1 MTEQDKEQYFKQS
14 EDDFIPNNVEQPVTT
29 VTLSKA
35 AREHIDH
42 WILRY
47 PPDQKCSGVFE
58 ALRIV
63 QEENGGSLTV
73 EWMDAVAKYL
83 GMPNIAV
90 YEIAAFYTM
99 YHLNPV
105 GRHVI
110 DICTNIS
117 CSLNGAE
124 KLMAHA
130 KKRLGI
136 GLNETTPDGRFTL
149 KEVEC
154 LGACIAPPACQIGK
168 AYHENVTPE
177 KFDEILDTL
186 K

>member
-1 MTEQDKEQYFKQS
+1 MSEQNKPQYFKQS
-14 EDDFIPNNVEQPVTT
+14 EEDFIPNNVQEPTTT

-35 AREHIDH
+35 VRDHIDQ

-47 PPDQKCSGVFE
+47 PPEHKRSGVFE
-58 ALRIV
+58 ALRVV
-63 QEENGGSLTV
+63 QAENGGSLTV

-83 GMPNIAV
+83 GMPKIAV

-124 KLMAHA
+124 KILEHA

-136 GLNETTPDGRFTL
+136 GLNETTPDGKFTL

-154 LGACIAPPACQIGK
+154 LGACIAPPVCQIGK
-168 AYHENVTPE
+168 DYHEGLTPE
-177 KFDEILDTL
+177 KLDEILNKL

>member
-1 MTEQDKEQYFKQS
+1 MINDNPS
-14 EDDFIPNNVEQPVTT
+14 SL
-29 VTLSKA
+29 LSA
-35 AREHIDH
+35 HAREHIDK

-47 PPDQKCSGVFE
+47 PPTQKRSGVFE
-58 ALRIV
+58 ALRVV

-73 EWMDAVAKYL
+73 PLMDAVAAYL

-90 YEIAAFYTM
+90 YEVANFYSM
-99 YHLNPV
+99 YYVSPM
-105 GRHVI
+105 GKHVI

-124 KLMAHA
+124 KIVEHCQR
-130 KKRLGI
+130 RLGI
-136 GLNETTPDGRFTL
+136 GLNETTADGLFTL

-154 LGACIAPPACQIGK
+154 LGACVAPPVCQIGK
-168 AYHENVTPE
+168 AYYDNLTVE
-177 KFDEILDTL
+177 KIDEILAKMGDDQHG

>member
-1 MTEQDKEQYFKQS
+1 MTN
-14 EDDFIPNNVEQPVTT
+14 PTT
-29 VTLSKA
+29 IQLSA
-35 AREHIDH
+35 AVCERIDQ

-47 PPDQKCSGVFE
+47 PAEQKRSGVFE
-58 ALRIV
+58 ALRLV

-73 EWMDAVAKYL
+73 PLMDAVADYL
-83 GMPNIAV
+83 AMPKIAV
-90 YEIAAFYTM
+90 YEIATFYTM

-110 DICTNIS
+110 YLCTNIS
-117 CSLNGAE
+117 CMLNGSE
-124 KLMAHA
+124 NILEHL

-136 GLNETTPDGRFTL
+136 TLNETTADGQFTL

-154 LGACIAPPACQIGK
+154 LGACVAPPVCQIGK
-168 AYHENVTPE
+168 RYYEHLTPE
-177 KFDEILDTL
+177 KIDQVLQELGNG